1 MSEQMYSLNQV
12 QQWSPYVEQM
22 CQRFPELVNSEHWC
36 QAWAE
41 GTLYQRVYETVIASQ
56 DEDDLKQTLRKLRN
70 WQMTRIAI
78 RDLSGLA
85 TLDETMR
92 DLSDLA
98 DALVASTLDWHYE
111 RFCPKY
117 GVPIGRDSGLPQ
129 KMLVIGMGKLGGQE
143 LNFSSDIDLIFVY
156 PEGGETKMQAGQ
168 PIRRPISN
176 DQFFVR
182 LGQAVNKSLVE
193 MTADGFVYRV
203 DMRLRPF
210 GDGGSLAIS
219 FSGMEHYYEIHG
231 RAWERYALVKGRVM
245 AGGSE
250 DAAYLFD
257 ILRPFVYRRYVDF
270 TAMDSLREL
279 KQMIAAQVKKKGM
292 EDNIKLGRGG
302 IREIEFIAQAFQL
315 IHGGRDKA
323 LQTRSL
329 LATLDLLRQRNFLEE
344 PAYQA
349 LTAAYTFLRRAE
361 NRLQEWRDQQV
372 HDLPSDEAQQLTL
385 AESMGYGS
393 YSLFLADLN
402 GHRERVQTQFDWV
415 FAEDDSCEE
424 ADALADLW
432 LEGVD
437 VSDDLTRVM
446 SYGLTEAQ
454 AKDFLQPLVAF
465 QKGRIVQTL
474 EKEGVVRLNSVMPLL
489 LREVLSADYSAVCF
503 ERVLSVIESIAKRS
517 VYLVLLKE
525 NVAALQRLIELCH
538 VSAWLAD
545 MLVKY
550 PALLD
555 QLLDKEALFSPLDA
569 EALREESQFIL
580 NSAQLD
586 EEEFMN
592 ALRQWRHAQV
602 FKVAAADVTGNVPVT
617 EVSNY
622 LTWIAE
628 AVLSCVVEFAWQL
641 MQKKNG
647 LPGGMTEA
655 NKRNPFMVLGY
666 GKLGGVELGYGSDLD
681 VVFVYQGLK
690 SSEQAVSSTGKILD
704 NSMYFVRMGQKII
717 SLMTTMM
724 PAGILYEVD
733 TRLRPNGASG
743 MMVVDFE
750 GYQSYLQNK
759 AWVWEHQ
766 AFVRVRAVTGDAQSV
781 EAFNQFKASFLQQ
794 ERDIAEIRKEV
805 VDMRQKMMNELDKSC
820 DTVFDLKQG
829 QGGIVDI
836 EFMMQFLVLS
846 YAYSYP
852 KLCEYSD
859 NLRILE
865 VASSVGLLSPAES
878 ESLLDAYKTYRSK
891 YHRVALQ
898 NEKPLVSHDCYLP
911 QRKAVQTVWQKL
923 MLEKRKEPL

>member
-1 MSEQMYSLNQV
+1 MSKQMYSLNQV

-22 CQRFPELVNSEHWC
+22 CQRFPELADSEHWH

-41 GTLYQRVYETVIASQ
+41 GTLYQQVYETVIASQ
-56 DEDDLKQTLRKLRN
+56 DEEALKQNLRTLRN
-70 WQMTRIAI
+70 WQMARIAI

-85 TLDETMR
+85 MLDETMR

-111 RFCPKY
+111 RACLRY
-117 GVPIGRDSGLPQ
+117 GTPIGRDSGLPQ

-156 PEGGETKMQAGQ
+156 PEGGETKMAEGQ
-168 PIRRPISN
+168 PLRRATSN
-176 DQFFVR
+176 DQFFTR
-182 LGQAVNKSLVE
+182 LGQAMNKSLVE

-219 FSGMEHYYEIHG
+219 FSGLEHYYEIHG
-231 RAWERYALVKGRVM
+231 RAWERYALVKGRVI
-245 AGGSE
+245 AGDAE
-250 DAAYLFD
+250 EAAYLFD

-329 LATLDLLRQRNFLEE
+329 LPTLDLLVQRNFLDEE
-344 PAYQA
+344 AYS
-349 LTAAYTFLRRAE
+349 LLKNAYKFLRRAE
-361 NRLQEWRDQQV
+361 NRLQMWRDQQT
-372 HDLPSDEAQQLTL
+372 HDLPVDAAQQLML
-385 AESMGYGS
+385 AQSMGYDG
-393 YSLFLADLN
+393 YDAFLTVLN
-402 GHRERVQTQFDWV
+402 QHREMVQTQFDLV
-415 FAEDDSCEE
+415 FAEDDACEE
-424 ADALADLW
+424 ADSLSDLW
-432 LEGVD
+432 LGEV
-437 VSDDLTRVM
+437 DDLNLLM
-446 SYGLTEAQ
+446 EYGVSKTEAK
-454 AKDFLQPLVAF
+454 AFLQPLQVFKA
-465 QKGRIVQTL
+465 GRTVQTL
-474 EKEGVVRLNSVMPLL
+474 EKEGVDRLNAVMPLL
-489 LREVLSADYSAVCF
+489 LREVLNAKYSTVCF
-503 ERVLSVIESIAKRS
+503 ERVLAVIESIAKRS

-525 NVAALQRLIELCH
+525 NVGALQRLIELCH

-555 QLLDKEALFSPLDA
+555 QLLDEEGLYSPLDLEGLQH
-569 EALREESQFIL
+569 EAQIIL
-580 NSAQLD
+580 EHSKLD

-628 AVLSCVVEFAWQL
+628 AVLNTVVTFAWRL
-641 MQKKNG
+641 MQQKNG
-647 LPGGMTEA
+647 LPGGMDEQT
-655 NKRNPFMVLGY
+655 KRNPFMVLGY
-666 GKLGGVELGYGSDLD
+666 GKLGGIELGYGSDLD
-681 VVFVYQGLK
+681 VVFVYEGLK
-690 SSEQAVSSTGKILD
+690 SSDQAISPSGRALD
-704 NSMYFVRMGQKII
+704 NSMYFIRMGQKII
-717 SLMTTMM
+717 SLMTTTM
-724 PAGILYEVD
+724 PTGILYEVD

-743 MMVVDFE
+743 MMVVDFK
-750 GYQSYLQNK
+750 GYQNYLKNK

-781 EAFNQFKASFLQQ
+781 DAFNTFKAAFLQQ
-794 ERDIAEIRKEV
+794 KRDVTEIQKEV
-805 VDMRQKMMNELDKSC
+805 VEMRQKMMDELDKSS

-829 QGGIVDI
+829 KGGIVDI

-846 YAYSYP
+846 YAHQYP
-852 KLCEYSD
+852 YLCEYSD
-859 NLRILE
+859 NLRVINA
-865 VASSVGLLSPAES
+865 VSKAGLLTKQEAKW
-878 ESLLDAYKTYRSK
+878 LLNSYKTYRSK
-891 YHRVALQ
+891 YHRMALQ
-898 NEKPLVSHDCYLP
+898 NEKPLVLNKCYLE
-911 QRKAVQTVWQKL
+911 QRKVVQNVWKAL
-923 MLEKRKEPL
+923 MSMPYAK

>member
-1 MSEQMYSLNQV
+1 MKEQAYSLNQV

-22 CQRFPELVNSEHWC
+22 CQRFPELVNSEHWDKL
-36 QAWAE
+36 WLE
-41 GTLYQRVYETVIASQ
+41 GVLYQRVYEAVIASQ
-56 DEDDLKQTLRKLRN
+56 DENSLKKILRKERN

-111 RFCPKY
+111 RACLRY
-117 GVPIGRDSGLPQ
+117 GTPIGRDSGLPQ

-156 PEGGETKMQAGQ
+156 PEGGETKMAEGQ
-168 PIRRPISN
+168 PPKRATSN
-176 DQFFVR
+176 DQFFTR
-182 LGQAVNKSLVE
+182 LGQAMNKSLVE
-193 MTADGFVYRV
+193 MTEDGFVYRV

-219 FSGMEHYYEIHG
+219 FSGMEHYYEMHG
-231 RAWERYALVKGRVM
+231 RAWERYALVKGRVI
-245 AGGSE
+245 AGDAKE
-250 DAAYLFD
+250 AAYLFD

-315 IHGGRDKA
+315 IHGGRNKA

-329 LATLDLLRQRNFLEE
+329 LPTLDLLAQRKFLEE
-344 PAYQA
+344 QVYQSLKSAYI
-349 LTAAYTFLRRAE
+349 FLRQAE
-361 NRLQEWRDQQV
+361 NRLQAWRDEQT
-372 HDLPSDEAQQLTL
+372 HDLPTDKKQQLTL
-385 AESMGYGS
+385 AQSMGYEN
-393 YSLFLADLN
+393 YENFLADLN
-402 GHRERVQTQFDWV
+402 SHRAMVQAQFDLV
-415 FAEDDSCEE
+415 FAEDEACEE
-424 ADALADLW
+424 ADALSDLW
-432 LEGVD
+432 LGEL
-437 VSDDLTRVM
+437 DDLNLVM
-446 SYGLTEAQ
+446 AYGLSEMQ
-454 AKDFLQPLVAF
+454 AKAFLQPLFTFKA
-465 QKGRIVQTL
+465 GRIVQTL
-474 EKEGVVRLNSVMPLL
+474 EKEGVERLNAVMPLL
-489 LREVLSADYSAVCF
+489 LREILSTNRSSECF

-525 NVAALQRLIELCH
+525 NIAALQRLIELCH

-569 EALREESQFIL
+569 CALQQDAQNIL
-580 NSAQLD
+580 NTAQLD

-602 FKVAAADVTGNVPVT
+602 FKVAAADVTGNMPVT

-628 AVLSCVVEFAWQL
+628 AVLNAVVAFAWQL
-641 MQKKNG
+641 MQQKNG
-647 LPGGMTEA
+647 LPGGMDEQT
-655 NKRNPFMVLGY
+655 KRNPFMVLGY

-690 SSEQAVSSTGKILD
+690 SSDQAVSSTGKRLD

-724 PAGILYEVD
+724 PTGILYEVD

-750 GYQSYLQNK
+750 GYQNYLKNK

-766 AFVRVRAVTGDAQSV
+766 AFVRVRAITGDAKSIEQ
-781 EAFNQFKASFLQQ
+781 FNQFKAAFLQQ
-794 ERDIAEIRKEV
+794 KREVSEIQKEV
-805 VDMRQKMMNELDKSC
+805 RDMRQKMMAELDKSN

-829 QGGIVDI
+829 RGGIVDI

-846 YAYSYP
+846 YAYQTP
-852 KLCEYSD
+852 TLCQYSD

-865 VASSVGLLSPAES
+865 AVAKVGLLAKNE
-878 ESLLDAYKTYRSK
+878 EEALLNAYKTYRSK
-891 YHRVALQ
+891 YHRMALQ
-898 NEKPLVSHDCYLP
+898 NEKEWVPSDCYLE
-911 QRKAVQTVWQKL
+911 QRKAVKEVWLRL
-923 MLEKRKEPL
+923 MMQ

>member
-1 MSEQMYSLNQV
+1 MTIKQALYSLEQI
-12 QQWSPYVEQM
+12 QQWSPYVVQM
-22 CQRFPELVNSEHWC
+22 CQRFPEIVEPKNWEDRWSE
-36 QAWAE
+36 
-41 GTLYQRVYETVIASQ
+41 GVLYQQVYDAVLASET
-56 DEDDLKQTLRKLRN
+56 EETLKSCLRKARN

-78 RDLSGLA
+78 RDLLGLA
-85 TLDETMR
+85 SLDETLR
-92 DLSDLA
+92 ALSDLA

-111 RFCPKY
+111 RFCQRY
-117 GVPIGRDSGLPQ
+117 GTPMGRDSGLPQ

-143 LNFSSDIDLIFVY
+143 LNFSSDIDLIFAY
-156 PEGGETKMQAGQ
+156 PEGGETQIAEGQ
-168 PIRRPISN
+168 PVRRAISN

-193 MTADGFVYRV
+193 MTEDGFVYRV

-231 RAWERYALVKGRVM
+231 RAWERYALVKGRVI
-245 AGGSE
+245 AG
-250 DAAYLFD
+250 DAEEATYLFD

-329 LATLDLLRQRNFLEE
+329 LPTLDLLVERKFLSE

-349 LTAAYTFLRRAE
+349 LRSAYVFLRRAE
-361 NRLQEWRDQQV
+361 NRLQMWHDQQT
-372 HDLPSDEAQQLTL
+372 HDLPTDEQQQLML
-385 AESMGYGS
+385 ANSMAYAC
-393 YSLFLADLN
+393 YDDFLTDLN
-402 GHRERVQTQFDWV
+402 QHREAVQAEFDLV
-415 FAEDDSCEE
+415 FAEDEACEE
-424 ADALADLW
+424 ADSLSDLW
-432 LEGVD
+432 LGEV
-437 VSDDLTRVM
+437 DDLNLVM
-446 SYGLTEAQ
+446 EYGLSETDAKTFLKPLQ
-454 AKDFLQPLVAF
+454 AFKA
-465 QKGRIVQTL
+465 GRTVQTL
-474 EKEGVVRLNSVMPLL
+474 EKEGVDRLNAVMPLL
-489 LREVLSADYSAVCF
+489 LREVLSSKYSIVCF
-503 ERVLSVIESIAKRS
+503 ERVLAVIESIAKRS

-525 NVAALQRLIELCH
+525 NVEALQRLIELCH

-555 QLLDKEALFSPLDA
+555 QLLDEASLYSPLEADA
-569 EALREESQFIL
+569 LQHEAHLIL
-580 NSAQLD
+580 EHASLDGSLD

-592 ALRQWRHAQV
+592 TLRQWRHAQV
-602 FKVAAADVTGNVPVT
+602 FKVAAADVTGNVAVT

-628 AVLSCVVEFAWQL
+628 AVLKTVVECAWRL
-641 MQKKNG
+641 MQQKNG
-647 LPGGMTEA
+647 LPGGMDA
-655 NKRNPFMVLGY
+655 DNARNPFMVLGY
-666 GKLGGVELGYGSDLD
+666 GKLGGIELGYGSDLD
-681 VVFVYQGLK
+681 VVFVYEGVK
-690 SSEQAVSSTGKILD
+690 SSDQAVSPSGKSLD
-704 NSMYFVRMGQKII
+704 NSMYFIRMGQKVI

-743 MMVVDFE
+743 MMVVDLD
-750 GYQSYLQNK
+750 GYQNYLKNK

-766 AFVRVRAVTGDAQSV
+766 AFVRVRAVTGDAQSIAHFNRFKV
-781 EAFNQFKASFLQQ
+781 EFLQQ
-794 ERDIAEIRKEV
+794 KREVKIIQQEV
-805 VDMRQKMMNELDKSC
+805 VEMRQKMMDELDKSS

-829 QGGIVDI
+829 RGGIVDI

-846 YAYSYP
+846 YAPQYP
-852 KLCEYSD
+852 ALCQFSD

-865 VASSVGLLSPAES
+865 TVATAQLLTQQETDD
-878 ESLLDAYKTYRSK
+878 LLDAYKTYRSK

-898 NEKPLVSHDCYLP
+898 NEKPLVSNDCYLP
-911 QRKAVQTVWQKL
+911 QREAVQRVWKKL
-923 MLEKRKEPL
+923 MEGRK

>member
-1 MSEQMYSLNQV
+1 MSEQTISQPMYSLNQV
-12 QQWSPYVEQM
+12 QQWSPYVAQM
-22 CQRFPELVNSEHWC
+22 CQRFPELLNSEHWS
-36 QAWAE
+36 QAWVA
-41 GTLYQRVYETVIASQ
+41 GRLYQQVYETVVDSQ
-56 DEDDLKQTLRKLRN
+56 DEENLKQNLRTLRN

-156 PEGGETKMQAGQ
+156 PEGGETKIQTGQAR
-168 PIRRPISN
+168 RRPISN

-210 GDGGSLAIS
+210 GDGGSLAVS

-231 RAWERYALVKGRVM
+231 RAWERYALVKGRVI
-245 AGGSE
+245 AGDAE
-250 DAAYLFD
+250 EAAYLFD

-323 LQTRSL
+323 LQTRTL
-329 LATLDLLRQRNFLEE
+329 LTTLERLRQRNFLEE
-344 PAYQA
+344 SAYQT
-349 LTAAYTFLRRAE
+349 LTAAYVFLRRAE
-361 NRLQEWRDQQV
+361 NRLQAWRDQQV
-372 HDLPSDEAQQLTL
+372 HDLPSDEAQQLSL
-385 AESMGYGS
+385 AQSMGYEN
-393 YSLFLADLN
+393 YAQFLADLN
-402 GHRERVQTQFDWV
+402 THREGVQTQFDQV
-415 FAEDDSCEE
+415 FAEDDRCEE

-432 LEGVD
+432 LEGVE
-437 VSDDLTRVM
+437 VSDDLTLIM

-454 AKDFLQPLVAF
+454 AKNFLQPLVAF

-474 EKEGVVRLNSVMPLL
+474 EKEGVARLNLVMPLL
-489 LREVLSADYSAVCF
+489 LREILSADYSAECL
-503 ERVLSVIESIAKRS
+503 ERVLSVMESIAKRS

-569 EALREESQFIL
+569 KALHQESQFIL
-580 NSAQLD
+580 NSAQRD

-592 ALRQWRHAQV
+592 SLRQWRHAQV

-628 AVLSCVVEFAWQL
+628 AVLACVVEFAWQL
-641 MQKKNG
+641 MQQKNG
-647 LPGGMTEA
+647 LPGGMSQA

-666 GKLGGVELGYGSDLD
+666 GKLGGIELGYGSDLD

-690 SSEQAVSSTGKILD
+690 SSEQAVSSTGKTLD

-750 GYQSYLQNK
+750 SYQSYLQNK

-766 AFVRVRAVTGDAQSV
+766 AFVRVRAVTGDRQSLA
-781 EAFNQFKASFLQQ
+781 AFNQFKTSFLQQ
-794 ERDIAEIRKEV
+794 ERDVAVIRKEV
-805 VDMRQKMMNELDKSC
+805 VDMRQKMMDELDKSS
-820 DTVFDLKQG
+820 DSVFDLKQG
-829 QGGIVDI
+829 RGGIVDI

-846 YAYSYP
+846 YAHSYP
-852 KLCEYSD
+852 ELCRYSD

-865 VASSVGLLSPAES
+865 AVSSVGLLSSEES
-878 ESLLDAYKTYRSK
+878 KSLLDAYKVYRSK

-923 MLEKRKEPL
+923 MLEK